1 MPTVV
6 RLALAATALAVAQ
19 ACLKDAAGPRPVAD
33 VAGVWDWT
41 ARRSFPYDTTI
52 VCSDTGSFVFA
63 RQGAAI
69 MGIAQWVG
77 HCTGQGAYSNAETDS
92 IRSGVIAGSRFTF
105 AQSLGFET
113 CADTASTAAGTS
125 DELVGTATCT
135 ATRVTWRASRSQPLA
150 SVSVSPAA
158 LLTVPGAS
166 PALTAEL
173 RTVSGRRTFGR
184 TVTWSVDNPGVVR
197 VDSSG
202 LLTPLAA
209 GTANVRATAEGL
221 TGSATVTVL
230 PPTGYITVGAGDAR
244 TCALG
249 ADGYAYCWG
258 LTPAL
263 GRSTLPLPA
272 PGSVRFTSIS
282 MGHRFACGLV
292 SGGAA
297 YCWGANE
304 SGQLG
309 NGSAEDAVAPVAVA
323 GGHTF
328 ASVSAGGH
336 HACALTAG
344 GAAWCWGAGANG
356 QLGSG
361 STAGSAVP
369 VAVGGGR
376 VFVTLSAGA
385 YHTCG
390 IATGLGTLYCWGDNS
405 AGQIGDST
413 TVGRTTPVPVLGS
426 VTRVSA
432 GYWHTCAVA
441 SGSAAYCWG
450 SGSAGQL
457 GTGSTTDR
465 RSPAPVTGG
474 HVFSVIAAG
483 LIHSCGVD
491 SGGAAWCWGVN
502 SWGQLGNTNVTS
514 IPAPSPAAVSG
525 GLAFTAISTGLYTYS
540 DESINGG
547 TAAHTCG
554 LSAGGLTY
562 CWGVNNLGQV
572 GNGQAGF
579 SPVVTPAKVSG
590 QP

>member
-1 MPTVV
+1 LAFAATV
-6 RLALAATALAVAQ
+6 LALAQ
-19 ACLKDAAGPRPVAD
+19 ACLKDAVGPPPISD
-33 VAGVWDWT
+33 ITGTWDWT
-41 ARRSFPYDTTI
+41 ARREFPYDTAT

-69 MGIAQWVG
+69 VGIAQWVG
-77 HCTGQGAYSNAETDS
+77 HCTGQGAYSYAETDS
-92 IRSGVIAGSRFTF
+92 LRSGAVSGARLTF
-105 AQSLGFET
+105 VRSFGFGT
-113 CADTASTAAGTS
+113 CADTASTAPGTS

-135 ATRVTWRASRSQPLA
+135 AARVTWRAARGQPLA
-150 SVSVSPAA
+150 SVGVSPAA

-166 PALTAEL
+166 PVLTAEL
-173 RTVSGRRTFGR
+173 RTASGRRAFGR
-184 TVTWSVDNPGVVR
+184 TVTWSVDNPVVVK

-202 LLTPLAA
+202 SLTPLAA
-209 GTANVRATAEGL
+209 GTANVRAAAEGL
-221 TGSATVTVL
+221 TGSAVVTVL
-230 PPTGYITVGAGDAR
+230 APTSFGQVGAGDAR

-258 LTPAL
+258 LTPAI
-263 GRSTLPLPA
+263 GRSPLPLPA
-272 PGSVRFTSIS
+272 PGAVRFTSIS
-282 MGHRFACGLV
+282 MGHRFACGLA

-309 NGSAEDAVAPVAVA
+309 NGSVDDAVAPVAVA

-336 HACALTAG
+336 HACALTAA
-344 GAAWCWGAGANG
+344 GAAWCWGAGASG
-356 QLGSG
+356 QLGNG
-361 STAGSAVP
+361 STAGSATPVP
-369 VAVGGGR
+369 VGGGR

-405 AGQIGDST
+405 TGQIGDST
-413 TVGRTTPVPVLGS
+413 TVNRAAPVPVLGG

-432 GYWHTCAVA
+432 GYLHSCAIV
-441 SGSAAYCWG
+441 SGGAAYCWG

-465 RSPAPVTGG
+465 RSPAPVAGG

-502 SWGQLGNTNVTS
+502 SWGQLGNTNVTT
-514 IPAPSPAAVSG
+514 IPASTPVAVSG
-525 GLAFTAISTGLYTYS
+525 GMTFTAISTGVYTYS
-540 DESINGG
+540 DESINAG
-547 TAAHTCG
+547 TAAHTCALATSG
-554 LSAGGLTY
+554 FSY
-562 CWGVNNLGQV
+562 CWGVNNIGQV
-572 GNGQAGF
+572 GNGQTGF
-579 SPVVTPAKVSG
+579 SPVVTPTKVSG